1 MAPDYTIRSG
11 RLEETFVY
19 QEIERRAAQ
28 RFRAIGMAEIAE
40 GRPTAS
46 SDLADH
52 LRDGRLFVAAA
63 DAPVGFILYRPVDT
77 SAYIEELD
85 VLPEHAGRG
94 IGAALIGR
102 VAEAAVE
109 AGLSTLL
116 LSTFRDVPWN
126 APYYERIGFRVL
138 DEEALSPAMR
148 KIRDEHIAK
157 GLDESRRVFM
167 RRRLGKL

>member
-1 MAPDYTIRSG
+1 MVADYIIRPG
-11 RLEETFVY
+11 MLEETFVY
-19 QEIERRAAQ
+19 QDIERQAAQ
-28 RFRAIGMAEIAE
+28 RFRTIGMSEIAD
-40 GRPTAS
+40 GRPTAA
-46 SDLADH
+46 SDLAEH
-52 LRDGRLFVAAA
+52 IRDGRLFVASSGW
-63 DAPVGFILYRPVDT
+63 PVGFILYRQVES

-85 VLPEHAGRG
+85 VLQEYAGRG
-94 IGAALIGR
+94 IGSALIGR

-138 DEEALSPAMR
+138 EEEALSPVMR
-148 KIRDEHIAK
+148 AIRDEHIAK